1 MKKVFS
7 VLLSIVFSIVI
18 ILFIAGISLRVYN
31 INDFNNMIMLIN
43 NDLNIKLID
52 NLDIIYKQE
61 FMNISFIIFT
71 IIFILICLVN
81 IKNKFYNSLK
91 YTGSSMIISGAFMLI
106 GGLFFDKITPSLD
119 KNVAIILNSNRLGFL
134 KSLNHKCLIFLMS
147 GFILIILY
155 SIIDTLYEKYKN
167 KKLIESNVE
176 IIEE

>member
-81 IKNKFYNSLK
+81 IKNKFYSSLK

-106 GGLFFDKITPSLD
+106 GGLFLI
-119 KNVAIILNSNRLGFL
+119 
-134 KSLNHKCLIFLMS
+134 KSRHH
-147 GFILIILY
+147 
-155 SIIDTLYEKYKN
+155 
-167 KKLIESNVE
+167 
-176 IIEE
+176 